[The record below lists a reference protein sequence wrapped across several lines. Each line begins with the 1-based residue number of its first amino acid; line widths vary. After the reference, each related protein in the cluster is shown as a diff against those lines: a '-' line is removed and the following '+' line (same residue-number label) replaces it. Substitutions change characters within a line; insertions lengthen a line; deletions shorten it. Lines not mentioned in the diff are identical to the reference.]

1 MLFVKSRVR
10 YIENLDVTNLRGN
23 EQTVRYIEVIVN
35 DDNPHDINAVA
46 VKLTQD
52 QGGTL
57 QIVGNVPLTLS
68 RVFHLFLKHGGQILV
83 EVTGKRRNKGIGIE
97 SPAPGGGGGYSSEF
111 LVGVSSNPDPI
122 SDLNMP
128 FSTPVFRPDL

>member
-97 SPAPGGGGGYSSEF
+97 SPAPGGGGG
-111 LVGVSSNPDPI
+111 
-122 SDLNMP
+122 
-128 FSTPVFRPDL
+128 TPRNSWWGCLQIPTLFQT